1 MPRED
6 WPPEGDSLKRAG
18 ARYYTSTEA
27 CSCPD
32 WTWRG
37 SRPGKHHGRP
47 CKHITALRRAVSL
60 LAQNSVKWS
69 EREATGQHSE
79 NNLI

>member
-1 MPRED
+1 MAMEWATLTVP
-6 WPPEGDSLKRAG
+6 SQ
-18 ARYYTSTEA
+18 YFTSTVS

-47 CKHITALRRAVSL
+47 CKHMTALRRAVSL
-60 LAQNSVKWS
+60 IAENSAKWATA
-69 EREATGQHSE
+69 ER
-79 NNLI
+79 